1 MEKIDVGKVYL
12 VKDTEKEEFLGVD
25 VEFNESSITSRQS
38 AVFVLDFLRTC
49 MNSAGWTTKTIMMVK
64 ESTDAQND
72 RQGNSEDNKTSAAN

>member
-1 MEKIDVGKVYL
+1 MERIDVGTLYL
-12 VKDTEKEEFLGVD
+12 VKDDDKEEFLGVD
-25 VEFNESSITSRQS
+25 VVFNEKSITTKQS
-38 AVFVLDFLRTC
+38 GVFVLDFLRTC